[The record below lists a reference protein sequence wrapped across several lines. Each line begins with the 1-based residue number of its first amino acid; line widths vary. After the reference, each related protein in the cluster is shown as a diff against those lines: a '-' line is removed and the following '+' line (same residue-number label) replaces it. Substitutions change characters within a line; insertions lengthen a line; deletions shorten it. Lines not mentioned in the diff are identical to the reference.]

1 MGDSG
6 DGGDGSFGMPPADCR
21 NCHPYPLHDGHDD
34 GDGVFG
40 ILPRKSC
47 NRHAAVLLSEAARRR
62 IASGFTERLN
72 GLETLCTG
80 HEAGKISGHADYA
93 KPSEFLR
100 KSVGSRFFQQG
111 RSEKTAAAATEKEKI
126 TCLLWKSRF
135 REKIETALPN
145 SIIGIRQGG
154 FGCRCNVIYAKIVFC
169 AADTMMS
176 AQRGMPSAP
185 LFRQSV

>member
-62 IASGFTERLN
+62 IAGRKTCHKGVQRERLAHGSLQGKVECVPPCKRSRKN
-72 GLETLCTG
+72 RRDFSDRRGDFTRPKR
-80 HEAGKISGHADYA
+80 AGESHACI
-93 KPSEFLR
+93 LR
-100 KSVGSRFFQQG
+100 LRGV
-111 RSEKTAAAATEKEKI
+111 
-126 TCLLWKSRF
+126 
-135 REKIETALPN
+135 LP
-145 SIIGIRQGG
+145 
-154 FGCRCNVIYAKIVFC
+154 
-169 AADTMMS
+169 
-176 AQRGMPSAP
+176 
-185 LFRQSV
+185 

>member
-62 IASGFTERLN
+62 IAGRKTCHKGVRRERLA
-72 GLETLCTG
+72 
-80 HEAGKISGHADYA
+80 HDFAG
-93 KPSEFLR
+93 
-100 KSVGSRFFQQG
+100 
-111 RSEKTAAAATEKEKI
+111 
-126 TCLLWKSRF
+126 
-135 REKIETALPN
+135 
-145 SIIGIRQGG
+145 
-154 FGCRCNVIYAKIVFC
+154 
-169 AADTMMS
+169 
-176 AQRGMPSAP
+176 
-185 LFRQSV
+185 QSVVCYTL